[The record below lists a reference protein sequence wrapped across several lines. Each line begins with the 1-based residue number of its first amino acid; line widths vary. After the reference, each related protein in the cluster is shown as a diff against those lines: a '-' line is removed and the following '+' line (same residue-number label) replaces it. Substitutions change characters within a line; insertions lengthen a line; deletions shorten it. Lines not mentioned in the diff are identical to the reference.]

1 MTLPAAVAAFS
12 GPQISSATEEKN
24 DSGDD
29 PWAAFEAAVQENQQ
43 QQAGQ
48 TWPLSTSPLPE
59 NPPAPPMMTNDKE
72 KSESIKIKSV
82 HRIEIEKI
90 KTRSYQL

>member
-1 MTLPAAVAAFS
+1 M
-12 GPQISSATEEKN
+12 SSAAEEKKN
-24 DSGDD
+24 SGDD

-72 KSESIKIKSV
+72 KSDLERMMDEAKRKK
-82 HRIEIEKI
+82 RIDPR
-90 KTRSYQL
+90 THG